1 MVKDLKAPKKQSVT
15 SSDKKPDTGEAKTKT
30 KKSSKSKTK
39 TLKDKKLDSK
49 PIKKEKKVKKE
60 GEPKKNRLVRRF
72 NKLRLKGEN
81 PGKGIVYIGHL
92 PKGFEEGELRKFFE
106 QFGKINK
113 LRVSR
118 SKKTGRTRG
127 YAFLEF
133 SKKDVAEIA
142 VNTMDGYMLFH
153 KKIECHLMDSA
164 HKDTFKNG
172 NRDWAFVPTQV
183 MFRNK
188 HNVEKSDEHKAAR
201 VEGLLAKEKEKRI
214 RLKELGIEYDF
225 PGFAGVLQSA
235 PKSTSKPK
243 AKK

>member
-15 SSDKKPDTGEAKTKT
+15 SSDKKPANGEVKT
-30 KKSSKSKTK
+30 KKSSSKSKGK
-39 TLKDKKLDSK
+39 TLKVNKKLDSK
-49 PIKKEKKVKKE
+49 PIKKEKKVKND
-60 GEPKKNRLVRRF
+60 GEKKNRLVRRF
-72 NKLRLKGEN
+72 NKLRLKEGDK
-81 PGKGIVYIGHL
+81 GKGIVYIGHL

-133 SKKDVAEIA
+133 AKKDVAEIA

-153 KKIECHLMDSA
+153 KKIECHLMDGA

-172 NRDWAFVPTQV
+172 NRDWKYVPTQV

-188 HNVEKSDEHKAAR
+188 KNVEKSDEDKAAR
-201 VEGLLAKEKEKRI
+201 VTGLLAKEKEKRI

-225 PGFAGVLQSA
+225 PGFAGVVESA